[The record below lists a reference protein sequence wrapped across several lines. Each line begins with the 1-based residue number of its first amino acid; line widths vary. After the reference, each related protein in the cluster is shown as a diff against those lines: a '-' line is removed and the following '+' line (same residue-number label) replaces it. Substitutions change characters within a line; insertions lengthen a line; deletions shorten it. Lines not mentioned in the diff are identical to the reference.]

1 VPILNVGTAPGDFPT
16 IQAAVNAAA
25 NGDTI
30 EIAAGTYREQ
40 VTINGK
46 DLTVHGAA
54 AGGTIIESP
63 DAASLVVNATDPNAA
78 RPNKFAVVAVTG
90 GANVTIDGLAVDGR
104 RQGFQNRADYD
115 FVGVY
120 VLNSDAVIN
129 GVAVSN
135 IVSDQLF
142 GAQRNI
148 AIIATSHD
156 VAHGGNGPHT
166 VTIEHSTVSNFQ
178 KEGILVNGATL
189 TVDIHDNTITGT
201 VTPNQSQNGMQVGS
215 SGAFAGTKGT
225 IDHNTITSIDNPN
238 GGASGILVFHADASL
253 AITNNDVSGI
263 DPNDQNSGI
272 VVLDSN
278 GGIVQGNS
286 ISSFAAALTDEDV
299 FGPETTVL
307 SHSGNIFTNNAIN
320 ILLAPEA
327 AGTTPITFS
336 GSQGHDELHGTAAA
350 DTLSGGA
357 GSDTVDGGAGND
369 TLNGGG
375 GQDTLTG
382 GAGADK
388 FVFDAVA
395 LADARAA
402 TPIFDEVADYN
413 QGNSGIFSAS
423 EGDQIDLSALLS
435 AAYNHG
441 NGPVVSS
448 LVRAYEDSSG
458 TFASLQINPDGAN
471 WVTIARLDGV
481 QIGKTVNA
489 ILDASL
495 PAGATITVTA
505 APPPAGT
512 TAEMVLRGSNTSPA
526 VAGQYE
532 IYDIGNNAILAAYQL
547 GQVGTDWA
555 FVTLGGFFGSDTT
568 DMILRNSST
577 GGFEV
582 YDISNNN
589 ITNAAFMGT
598 VGLEW
603 QVMGFGN
610 FSSFG
615 ETDMMLRNVNTGG
628 IEVYDINN
636 NQITGANF
644 MGTVGLNWQVGGFGN
659 FSSRGTSD
667 MILRNTTTGGL
678 EVYDINSNQ
687 ITGAAFMGTVGLDW
701 QIIGV
706 GNFSSMPG
714 ETDMIMRNTTT
725 GGLEV
730 YDIANNQITGAA
742 FLGTVGLE
750 WQVAG
755 VAPVSGAGASDLVL
769 RNVNTGAFEVYNIA
783 NNQITGAALLGT
795 VGLDW
800 QLGGFAVD
808 PPTGSAAS
816 MGNSSQVAQL
826 VQAMAGFGGRSGA
839 AESLN
844 TAILGADTSQQPLL
858 TTPQHA

>member
-1 VPILNVGTAPGDFPT
+1 VTILNVVPGQS
-16 IQAAVNAAA
+16 IQAAVNAAV

-30 EIAAGTYREQ
+30 EIAQGTYREQ

-46 DLTVHGAA
+46 DLTVHGAG
-54 AGGTIIESP
+54 AGGTIIASP

-104 RQGFQNRADYD
+104 GQGFQNRADYD

-135 IVSDQLF
+135 IFSSQLF

-148 AIIATSHD
+148 SIIATSHD
-156 VAHGGNGPHT
+156 AAHGGNGPHT

-253 AITNNDVSGI
+253 AITNNDVSGTN
-263 DPNDQNSGI
+263 PNDQNSGI
-272 VVLDSN
+272 VVLDTD

-307 SHSGNIFTNNAIN
+307 SHSGNIYTNNAIN
-320 ILLAPEA
+320 ILLAPDA

-402 TPIFDEVADYN
+402 TPIFDEVTDYN

-495 PAGATITVTA
+495 PAGATIIVTA
-505 APPPAGT
+505 PPPPAGT
-512 TAEMVLRGSNTSPA
+512 TADMVLRGSNTSPA

-532 IYDIGNNAILAAYQL
+532 IYNIGNNAILAAYQL

-636 NQITGANF
+636 NQIIGANF

-678 EVYDINSNQ
+678 EVYDIDS
-687 ITGAAFMGTVGLDW
+687 
-701 QIIGV
+701 
-706 GNFSSMPG
+706 
-714 ETDMIMRNTTT
+714 
-725 GGLEV
+725 
-730 YDIANNQITGAA
+730 NQITGAA
-742 FLGTVGLE
+742 FLGTVGLD
-750 WQVAG
+750 WQFAG

-783 NNQITGAALLGT
+783 NNQITGSALLGT

-808 PPTGSAAS
+808 PPTGSA
-816 MGNSSQVAQL
+816 GNSSQAAQL
-826 VQAMAGFGGRSGA
+826 VQAMAAFVGGSGA
-839 AESLN
+839 AENLN
-844 TAILGADTSQQPLL
+844 TVPLGADTSQQTLL
-858 TTPQHA
+858 TPPQHA

>member
-1 VPILNVGTAPGDFPT
+1 VTILNVGPGDS
-16 IQAAVNAAA
+16 IQAAVNAAM

-30 EIAAGTYREQ
+30 QIAAGIYVEQ

-46 DLTVHGAA
+46 NLTIHGAGDGT
-54 AGGTIIESP
+54 GGTIIASP
-63 DAASLVVNATDPNAA
+63 NAASLVVNATDPNAG

-90 GANVTIDGLAVDGR
+90 GANVTIDGLTVDGR
-104 RQGFQNRADYD
+104 GQGFQNRADYD

-129 GVAVSN
+129 GVAVAN
-135 IVSDQLF
+135 IVSSQLF

-148 AIIATSHD
+148 SIIATSHD

-225 IDHNTITSIDNPN
+225 IDHNTITNIDNPN

-253 AITNNDVSGI
+253 AITNNNVSGTN
-263 DPNDQNSGI
+263 PNDQNSGI
-272 VVLDSN
+272 VFLDTD

-299 FGPETTVL
+299 FGPETIVL
-307 SHSGNIFTNNAIN
+307 SHSGNIYTNNAIN
-320 ILLAPEA
+320 ILLAPDA

-350 DTLSGGA
+350 DTLSGAA

-402 TPIFDEVADYN
+402 TPIVDEVTDYD
-413 QGNSGIFSAS
+413 QGNSGIFNTS

-458 TFASLQINPDGAN
+458 TFARLQINPDGAN

-495 PAGATITVTA
+495 PAGATIIVTA
-505 APPPAGT
+505 PPPPAGT
-512 TAEMVLRGSNTSPA
+512 TADMILRHGA
-526 VAGQYE
+526 DGLYE
-532 IYDIGNNAILAAYQL
+532 IYDIGKNAILAAYQL
-547 GQVGTDWA
+547 GQVGTEWA

-568 DMILRNSST
+568 DMLLRSSTT

-582 YDISNNN
+582 YDISDNL
-589 ITNAAFMGT
+589 ITNTAFLGT
-598 VGLEW
+598 VGLNW
-603 QVMGFGN
+603 TVMGFGN
-610 FSSFG
+610 FGSFG
-615 ETDMMLRNVNTGG
+615 KTDMMLRNVNTGG
-628 IEVYDINN
+628 VEVYDISN
-636 NQITGANF
+636 NQISGANF

-667 MILRNTTTGGL
+667 MILRNTQTGGL

-701 QIIGV
+701 QIIGT
-706 GNFSSMPG
+706 GNFSSIPG
-714 ETDMIMRNTTT
+714 ETDMIMRKTKT

-742 FLGTVGLE
+742 FLGTVGLD
-750 WQVAG
+750 WQFAG
-755 VAPVSGAGASDLVL
+755 VAPVHGPGASDLVL

-800 QLGGFAVD
+800 QLGGFAPD
-808 PPTGSAAS
+808 SPTAS
-816 MGNSSQVAQL
+816 MGDSSQVGQL
-826 VQAMAGFGGRSGA
+826 VQATAGFGGSAA

-844 TAILGADTSQQPLL
+844 AVPLGAETSQQSLL

>member
-1 VPILNVGTAPGDFPT
+1 VTILNVGPGGFTT
-16 IQAAVNAAA
+16 IEGAVNAAA

-46 DLTVHGAA
+46 DLTVHGAGDGV
-54 AGGTIIESP
+54 GGTIIESP
-63 DAASLVVNATDPNAA
+63 DAASLVVNATDSNAA
-78 RPNKFAVVAVTG
+78 RPNKFAVVAVIG
-90 GANVTIDGLAVDGR
+90 DANVTIDGLAVDGR
-104 RQGFQNRADYD
+104 EQGFQNRADYD

-120 VLNSDAVIN
+120 VLNSDAV
-129 GVAVSN
+129 
-135 IVSDQLF
+135 
-142 GAQRNI
+142 
-148 AIIATSHD
+148 
-156 VAHGGNGPHT
+156 
-166 VTIEHSTVSNFQ
+166 
-178 KEGILVNGATL
+178 
-189 TVDIHDNTITGT
+189 
-201 VTPNQSQNGMQVGS
+201 
-215 SGAFAGTKGT
+215 
-225 IDHNTITSIDNPN
+225 
-238 GGASGILVFHADASL
+238 
-253 AITNNDVSGI
+253 
-263 DPNDQNSGI
+263 
-272 VVLDSN
+272 
-278 GGIVQGNS
+278 
-286 ISSFAAALTDEDV
+286 
-299 FGPETTVL
+299 
-307 SHSGNIFTNNAIN
+307 
-320 ILLAPEA
+320 
-327 AGTTPITFS
+327 
-336 GSQGHDELHGTAAA
+336 
-350 DTLSGGA
+350 
-357 GSDTVDGGAGND
+357 
-369 TLNGGG
+369 
-375 GQDTLTG
+375 
-382 GAGADK
+382 
-388 FVFDAVA
+388 
-395 LADARAA
+395 
-402 TPIFDEVADYN
+402 
-413 QGNSGIFSAS
+413 
-423 EGDQIDLSALLS
+423 
-435 AAYNHG
+435 
-441 NGPVVSS
+441 
-448 LVRAYEDSSG
+448 SSG
-458 TFASLQINPDGAN
+458 TFARLQINPDGAN

-481 QIGKTVNA
+481 QIGKNVNA

-512 TAEMVLRGSNTSPA
+512 TADMILRHGA
-526 VAGQYE
+526 DGLHE

-555 FVTLGGFFGSDTT
+555 FVTLGGFVGSDTT
-568 DMILRNSST
+568 DMILRNSNT

-589 ITNAAFMGT
+589 IPNAAFMGT

-644 MGTVGLNWQVGGFGN
+644 LGTVGLNWQVGGFGN
-659 FSSRGTSD
+659 FSGRGTSD

-687 ITGAAFMGTVGLDW
+687 ITGAAFTGTVGLDW

-714 ETDMIMRNTTT
+714 ETDMIMGNTKT

-742 FLGTVGLE
+742 FLGTVGLD
-750 WQVAG
+750 WQFAG
-755 VAPVSGAGASDLVL
+755 VAPVHGPGASDLVL

-800 QLGGFAVD
+800 LGGFAAN
-808 PPTGSAAS
+808 PPNGST
-816 MGNSSQVAQL
+816 GNSSQAAQL

-839 AESLN
+839 AENVN
-844 TAILGADTSQQPLL
+844 TVPLDADTSQQTLL
-858 TTPQHA
+858 TPPQHA

>member
-1 VPILNVGTAPGDFPT
+1 VPILNVGTAPGDFTT
-16 IQAAVNAAA
+16 IQAAVNAAV

-30 EIAAGTYREQ
+30 QIAAGTYREQ

-46 DLTVHGAA
+46 NLTVHGAGDGT
-54 AGGTIIESP
+54 GGTIIASP
-63 DAASLVVNATDPNAA
+63 NAASLVVNATDPNAA

-104 RQGFQNRADYD
+104 GQGFQNRADYD

-120 VLNSDAVIN
+120 MLNSDAVID

-135 IVSDQLF
+135 IVSDQLP

-201 VTPNQSQNGMQVGS
+201 ITGNLSQNGMQVGS

-225 IDHNTITSIDNPN
+225 IDHNTITNIDNPMV
-238 GGASGILVFHADASL
+238 GGAAGILVFHADALL
-253 AITNNDVSGI
+253 AITNNDVSDI

-272 VVLDSN
+272 VILDSN

-286 ISSFAAALTDEDV
+286 ISGFAAALTDEDV

-307 SHSGNIFTNNAIN
+307 SHSGNIYTNNAID

-336 GSQGHDELHGTAAA
+336 GSEGHDELHGTAAA
-350 DTLSGGA
+350 DTLSGEA

-369 TLNGGG
+369 ALNGGG
-375 GQDTLTG
+375 GPDTLTG

-388 FVFDAVA
+388 FVFDAIA
-395 LADARAA
+395 LADAGAA
-402 TPIFDEVADYN
+402 TPIFDEVTDYN

-435 AAYNHG
+435 VAYNHG
-441 NGPVVSS
+441 NGRVVSS

-458 TFASLQINPDGAN
+458 TFARLQINPDGAN

-495 PAGATITVTA
+495 PAGATITVIA

-526 VAGQYE
+526 IAGQYE

-568 DMILRNSST
+568 DMILRNSNT

-636 NQITGANF
+636 NQIIGANF

-687 ITGAAFMGTVGLDW
+687 ITGAAF
-701 QIIGV
+701 
-706 GNFSSMPG
+706 
-714 ETDMIMRNTTT
+714 
-725 GGLEV
+725 
-730 YDIANNQITGAA
+730 
-742 FLGTVGLE
+742 LGTVGLE
-750 WQVAG
+750 WQFAG

-783 NNQITGAALLGT
+783 NNQIMGAALLGV

-826 VQAMAGFGGRSGA
+826 VQAMAGFGGSSGA

-858 TTPQHA
+858 TTPQHG

>member
-1 VPILNVGTAPGDFPT
+1 VTILNVVPGQS
-16 IQAAVNAAA
+16 IQAAVNAAV

-46 DLTVHGAA
+46 DLTIHGAGDGV
-54 AGGTIIESP
+54 GGTTIESP

-90 GANVTIDGLAVDGR
+90 PTNVTIDGLAVDGR
-104 RQGFQNRADYD
+104 GQGFQNRADYD

-135 IVSDQLF
+135 IFSSQLF

-148 AIIATSHD
+148 SIIATSHD
-156 VAHGGNGPHT
+156 AAHGGNGPHT

-189 TVDIHDNTITGT
+189 TADIHDNTITGT
-201 VTPNQSQNGMQVGS
+201 VTPNQSQNGMQIGS

-225 IDHNTITSIDNPN
+225 IDHNTITNIDNPN

-253 AITNNDVSGI
+253 AITNNNVSGTN
-263 DPNDQNSGI
+263 PNDQNSGI

-307 SHSGNIFTNNAIN
+307 SHSGNIYTNNAIN

-375 GQDTLTG
+375 GQDALTG

-402 TPIFDEVADYN
+402 TPIFDEVTDYN
-413 QGNSGIFSAS
+413 QGNSGIFNAS

-495 PAGATITVTA
+495 PAGATINVTA

-512 TAEMVLRGSNTSPA
+512 TADMVLRGSNTSPA

-568 DMILRNSST
+568 DMILRN
-577 GGFEV
+577 
-582 YDISNNN
+582 
-589 ITNAAFMGT
+589 
-598 VGLEW
+598 
-603 QVMGFGN
+603 
-610 FSSFG
+610 
-615 ETDMMLRNVNTGG
+615 
-628 IEVYDINN
+628 
-636 NQITGANF
+636 
-644 MGTVGLNWQVGGFGN
+644 
-659 FSSRGTSD
+659 
-667 MILRNTTTGGL
+667 TTTGGL
-678 EVYDINSNQ
+678 EVYDIDSNQ
-687 ITGAAFMGTVGLDW
+687 ITGAAFLGTVGLDW
-701 QIIGV
+701 QIIGT
-706 GNFSSMPG
+706 GNFSSIPG
-714 ETDMIMRNTTT
+714 ETDMIMRNTNT

-730 YDIANNQITGAA
+730 YDIAKNQITGAA

-783 NNQITGAALLGT
+783 NNQITGSALLGT

-808 PPTGSAAS
+808 PPTGSA
-816 MGNSSQVAQL
+816 GNSSQAAQL
-826 VQAMAGFGGRSGA
+826 VQAMAGFGGGSGA
-839 AESLN
+839 AENLN
-844 TAILGADTSQQPLL
+844 TVPPGADTSQQTLL
-858 TTPQHA
+858 TPPQHA